1 MHRYFRSV
9 PTEPTSSQI
18 AYEFIRERIISGEF
32 EGGRKIT
39 TEDVATSIGL
49 SRMPVREALR
59 QLASEGL
66 VTLLPNR
73 GARVT
78 MPSIEQVQELFEMR
92 AALEGLAAATARENI
107 TAEHVEELK
116 ILVMR
121 MERSRA
127 EPKVWIYRHGEFHDF
142 LCGLSN
148 RPRLV
153 GQINQLHAALQP
165 CVTLYIANR
174 SVSHMAGHGH
184 LELADAI
191 RTSRRP
197 ETAEKVAREH
207 ALHAARGVIDF
218 LRHREAAP
226 QSSLP
231 RRPRPEKPRPDP
243 GAAGALSARR
253 MRRGVPAA

>member
-1 MHRYFRSV
+1 MQSKLLHNAGGQRTFAVVLATGDEVMASLK
-9 PTEPTSSQI
+9 
-18 AYEFIRERIISGEF
+18 EF
-32 EGGRKIT
+32 
-39 TEDVATSIGL
+39 A
-49 SRMPVREALR
+49 
-59 QLASEGL
+59 
-66 VTLLPNR
+66 
-73 GARVT
+73 
-78 MPSIEQVQELFEMR
+78 
-92 AALEGLAAATARENI
+92 ARENI

-165 CVTLYIANR
+165 YVTLYIANH

-207 ALHAARGVIDF
+207 ALHAASGVVDF
-218 LRHREAAP
+218 LRQREAAT
-226 QSSLP
+226 QGSLP
-231 RRPRPEKPRPDP
+231 HRSPSEKPRKPSRAR
-243 GAAGALSARR
+243 GAARR
-253 MRRGVPAA
+253 